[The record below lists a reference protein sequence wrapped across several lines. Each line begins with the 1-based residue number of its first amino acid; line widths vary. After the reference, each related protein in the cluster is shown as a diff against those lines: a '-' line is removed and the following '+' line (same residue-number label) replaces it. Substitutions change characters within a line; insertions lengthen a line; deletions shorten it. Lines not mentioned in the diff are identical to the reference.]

1 MAGEAWCGTWGW
13 PNLSSSRFAR
23 AAAVATLR
31 LGPALEA
38 SAQDS
43 TVRVTGVVR
52 EAESN
57 APVSGALIRIP
68 ERGLQTLTSLGGGFA
83 FEAVPD
89 GTYTIRVDRIGY
101 AVIEQVLVVGASD
114 STLVLARES
123 RGTQLTP
130 LASVPPARL
139 SDLQE
144 LRSRKRRASG
154 IPRCFQRLQPCE
166 PPRLRVLPTREER
179 IDRGR
184 ADERRGV
191 APHPSDNRVPLG
203 ILSPLDPFAQTG
215 YHAGPRGPTGA
226 RESIG
231 SSPQGAEWCG
241 STGGAAGGP

>member
-1 MAGEAWCGTWGW
+1 VW

-23 AAAVATLR
+23 AAAVAALL

-114 STLVLARES
+114 ITLPLSLATAAVELGAIVVTPGRFGVMGNAAVRQQQTLTRE
-123 RGTQLTP
+123 
-130 LASVPPARL
+130 
-139 SDLQE
+139 DLE
-144 LRSRKRRASG
+144 T
-154 IPRCFQRLQPCE
+154 IPQMGEDVF
-166 PPRLRVLPTREER
+166 RVLRTIP
-179 IDRGR
+179 
-184 ADERRGV
+184 GV
-191 APHPSDNRVPLG
+191 AVDDISTRLNVRGGSDFELLNLLDGMELYEPYHLKDFDGVFG
-203 ILSPLDPFAQTG
+203 IVDVQ
-215 YHAGPRGPTGA
+215 
-226 RESIG
+226 SIG
-231 SSPQGAEWCG
+231 GIDLI
-241 STGGAAGGP
+241 TGGFGV

>member
-1 MAGEAWCGTWGW
+1 MGVGWRVRLGVGPGVW

-23 AAAVATLR
+23 AAAVAALR

-114 STLVLARES
+114 STLVLAREVGELNSLRLPAYHRLDFRIS
-123 RGTQLTP
+123 RNFAVGNG
-130 LASVPPARL
+130 V
-139 SDLQE
+139 LQAYLDVFNVYNRANLRGYAFYPRVRNGSIGVVQTNGEE
-144 LRSRKRRASG
+144 LLP
-154 IPRCFQRLQPCE
+154 I
-166 PPRLRVLPTREER
+166 LPT
-179 IDRGR
+179 
-184 ADERRGV
+184 
-191 APHPSDNRVPLG
+191 
-203 ILSPLDPFAQTG
+203 
-215 YHAGPRGPTGA
+215 
-226 RESIG
+226 IG
-231 SSPQGAEWCG
+231 FRWEF
-241 STGGAAGGP
+241 